1 MVKKTKKT
9 IKKKIVKKKSPVKTR
24 VITRTTSQTDVEKT
38 LVNNFIALQK
48 VMTNLALKF
57 DDLSNQLSKLLDLF
71 QISAKALAE
80 KDFEVLSKKEHED
93 ILKRLDNM
101 SEQNK
106 VLAKGLT
113 LLHEPRTQSHP
124 PQIPINHPQNRQI
137 PLQLPKTPRTKE
149 LKEFPQKNPNPQPIK
164 FKKL

>member
-1 MVKKTKKT
+1 MVKKIKKT

-106 VLAKGLT
+106 ILAKGLT
-113 LLHEPRTQSHP
+113 LLHEPRTQQHP
-124 PQIPINHPQNRQI
+124 SQIPINRPQNRQI
-137 PLQLPKTPRTKE
+137 PPQLPKTPRTKE
-149 LKEFPQKNPNPQPIK
+149 LGEIPQKNPNPQPIK